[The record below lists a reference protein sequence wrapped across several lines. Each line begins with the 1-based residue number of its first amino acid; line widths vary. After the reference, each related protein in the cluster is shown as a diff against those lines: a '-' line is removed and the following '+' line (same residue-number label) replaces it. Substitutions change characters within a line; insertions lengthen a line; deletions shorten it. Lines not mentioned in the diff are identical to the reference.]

1 MHSKTFKFVAL
12 TAGLIVS
19 PLALASGDAPS
30 LLVGTC
36 ISCHGPAGSSV
47 GPANPSIAGI
57 METDD
62 FVESMQEYRDDTVP
76 STIMGRIARGY
87 SDDDFKAM
95 AEYFGGQELVRAEQT
110 FDAKKAKKG
119 KKIHNKYCE
128 KKCHEDNGYD
138 DKKGVLAGQWMP
150 YLEYTLADFHDG
162 LRKTSKER
170 KKPGEGK
177 MEKKMKKM
185 LDKEGEAGLENL
197 VHYYGSQTKSK

>member
-12 TAGLIVS
+12 TAGLVVS

-57 METDD
+57 MDNED
-62 FVESMQEYRDDTVP
+62 FVSSMQDYRDDKVP

-87 SDDDFKAM
+87 SDNDFKAM
-95 AEYFGGQELVRAEQT
+95 AEYFGGQELVRAEQA
-110 FDAKKAKKG
+110 FDAKLAKEG

-128 KKCHEDNGYD
+128 KKCHEDDGYSK
-138 DKKGVLAGQWMP
+138 KKGVLAGQWMP
-150 YLEYTLADFHDG
+150 YLEYALADFHDG
-162 LRKTSKER
+162 SRKTAKER
-170 KKPGEGK
+170 KSGDGK
-177 MEKKMKKM
+177 MEKKMHKM
-185 LDKEGEAGLENL
+185 LDKKGVEGLESL
-197 VHYYGSQTKSK
+197 VHFYGSQTKSK

>member
-1 MHSKTFKFVAL
+1 MYFKTLKFVTL

-19 PLALASGDAPS
+19 PLALAGGDAPS

-57 METDD
+57 MDTED
-62 FVESMQEYRDDTVP
+62 FVSSMQDYKNDAVP

-87 SDDDFKAM
+87 SDADFKAM
-95 AEYFGGQELVRAEQT
+95 AEYFGGQELVRPTQE

-138 DKKGVLAGQWMP
+138 NKKGVLAGQWMP
-150 YLEYTLADFHDG
+150 YLEYALADFHDG
-162 LRKTSKER
+162 SRKTAKER
-170 KKPGEGK
+170 EKAGDGK

-185 LDKEGEAGLENL
+185 LDKEGKAGLESL
-197 VHYYGSQTKSK
+197 VHFYGSQTKSK